1 MLAST
6 LMSRYFRPDLHRVI
20 RPGTP
25 RKVLSLS
32 LCECVAVST
41 AHARAHARTHG
52 RARRSHGPVGTPGAP
67 RGRGRSART
76 PVSARAC
83 VVGVLCERVA
93 NSSQINGTRLHAEMQ
108 SQRNKQ
114 RHTGPRVHKAD
125 GKWHGEGVCVFLKRA
140 RGEVV
145 GWCVVVRR
153 VLW

>member
-1 MLAST
+1 MLESKSKVLAST

-76 PVSARAC
+76 PVSARA
-83 VVGVLCERVA
+83 
-93 NSSQINGTRLHAEMQ
+93 
-108 SQRNKQ
+108 
-114 RHTGPRVHKAD
+114 
-125 GKWHGEGVCVFLKRA
+125 
-140 RGEVV
+140 
-145 GWCVVVRR
+145 R
-153 VLW
+153 VLLVCCVNAWRTARKSMEPAYTQKCSHNATNRDTRGRAFTGQMGNGMVKECACS